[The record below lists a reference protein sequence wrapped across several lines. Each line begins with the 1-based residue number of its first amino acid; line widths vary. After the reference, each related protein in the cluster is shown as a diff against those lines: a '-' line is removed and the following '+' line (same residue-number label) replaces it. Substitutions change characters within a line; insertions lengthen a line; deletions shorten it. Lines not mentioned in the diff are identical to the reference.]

1 MNQTHFLWLDAVAR
15 CVRDAPFAVEIEHA
29 FTGTSLH
36 ANVIFRNSIS
46 LQAMLQGNT
55 LNLTCEGKGIHRS
68 YILAEATQ
76 DKIDQLCN
84 QLCS

>member
-1 MNQTHFLWLDAVAR
+1 A
-15 CVRDAPFAVEIEHA
+15 
-29 FTGTSLH
+29 
-36 ANVIFRNSIS
+36 IFRNSIS

-55 LNLTCEGKGIHRS
+55 LNLTCEGKGIYRS
-68 YILAEATQ
+68 YIVAEATQ